1 MFERL
6 MARGLKR
13 AEAQRARRIAGL
25 AERVA
30 EDVPPGVAVEAGPEG
45 VILVGRGLRRRMLS
59 DVRLRAIGLLA
70 KGEGR

>member
-13 AEAQRARRIAGL
+13 AEAQRARRVAGL
-25 AERVA
+25 AKAVVS
-30 EDVPPGVAVEAGPEG
+30 DLPPDVAVETGSDG
-45 VILVGRGLRRRMLS
+45 ITLVGRGLRRRMLS
-59 DVRLRAIGLLA
+59 DARLRAIGLLA